1 MKTPRATTP
10 HPKARPATAPRRPAA
25 SVRPEGASDE
35 NRRLVH
41 ELEVHQVELELQN
54 NALRDAHGQLEDSRA
69 RYAELYDYAPIGHV
83 TLDRDGVIREL
94 NLTSASLLG
103 KERRYLYGQPLRSL
117 LAPRSRR
124 ALDAHVR
131 ACLQS
136 RAPSSVELEVP
147 LPHGG
152 LRIVEL
158 VSVPPH
164 VPASTPDGGIVTF
177 HSAMIDISE
186 RKRDDRRRD
195 ELLQREHEARV
206 VAEGVNVAKQEFL
219 AVVSHELRTPLAP
232 MMMWVKALRTGG
244 ISDSL
249 RARAL
254 DAIDT
259 CLKVQVAMIDDLVDV
274 ARGQHG
280 KLRIH
285 RRPIDLQPVV
295 GAAIEALA
303 PSAAAKQI
311 EVSLEV
317 DPTPA
322 WVAGDPTRLQQ
333 VVANLVSNAIKF
345 TREAGHIALSL
356 RTRGTEV
363 VLAVRD
369 DGEGIDADLLESIF
383 EPFRQFDDGVAR
395 RHGGLG
401 LGLTIVR
408 QLVSQHDGQV
418 TAESA
423 GKGRGACFTVTL
435 PYLNEST
442 RRDGQASP
450 WTLAESSATA
460 TARELAGVRVLVIED
475 HEATRDALAMTLQ
488 RYGAE
493 VTTASSAR
501 EGRAALERVHPQVLV
516 SDIGMTREDG
526 YAFIRKLRL
535 REKQEL
541 GAPHIPAL
549 ALTAHAS
556 EHDREQA
563 LAAGFDR
570 HLTKPIEFDRLVST
584 IGALARE
591 SPPPEKS
598 AP

>member
-1 MKTPRATTP
+1 MKAPRATSP
-10 HPKARPATAPRRPAA
+10 GPKARRAPTAPRGPEAG
-25 SVRPEGASDE
+25 VRPHGAGDE

-54 NALRDAHGQLEDSRA
+54 NALREAHGQLEESRA

-83 TLDRDGVIREL
+83 TLDRDGVIRDL

-103 KERRYLYGQPLRSL
+103 KERRHLYGQPLRSL
-117 LAPRSRR
+117 LVARSRR
-124 ALDAHVR
+124 VLDAHVR

-136 RAPSSVELEVP
+136 LAPSNVELDVP
-147 LPHGG
+147 LPGGG
-152 LRIVEL
+152 LRTIEL
-158 VSVPPH
+158 VSVPPQ
-164 VPASTPDGGIVTF
+164 ASAPDGGVVTF

-186 RKRDDRRRD
+186 RKRDDLRRD
-195 ELLQREHEARV
+195 ELLRREHEARI
-206 VAEGVNVAKQEFL
+206 VAERVNVAKQEFL

-259 CLKVQVAMIDDLVDV
+259 CLRVQVAMIDDLVDV

-280 KLRIH
+280 KLRIE
-285 RRPIDLQPVV
+285 RQPIDLQPVV

-322 WVAGDPTRLQQ
+322 WIAGDPTRLQQ
-333 VVANLVSNAIKF
+333 VVANLLSNAIKF

-356 RTRGTEV
+356 RTRGTDV
-363 VLAVRD
+363 VLSVRD

-383 EPFRQFDDGVAR
+383 EPFRQYDEGVPR
-395 RHGGLG
+395 RHSGLG

-435 PYLNEST
+435 PGLNEST

-450 WTLAESSATA
+450 WTLAESPATA
-460 TARELAGVRVLVIED
+460 TARELAGIRVLVIED
-475 HEATRDALAMTLQ
+475 HEATRDALAMTLK

-493 VTTASSAR
+493 VTTAASAR
-501 EGRAALERVHPQVLV
+501 EGRAALARVHPQVLV
-516 SDIGMTREDG
+516 SDIGMPREDG
-526 YAFIRKLRL
+526 YAFIRRLRS

-556 EHDREQA
+556 EHDRAQA

-570 HLTKPIEFDRLVST
+570 HLTKPIEFDRLISA
-584 IGALARE
+584 IGTLARG
-591 SPPPEKS
+591 
-598 AP
+598 A